1 MNYNQKRNILI
12 VDDDKDALAMIE
24 EVLLYLDFNVQG
36 LQYPH
41 DIFGMIRDYKPDL
54 VLMDYI
60 LTGINGGELCHQIK
74 TNPQTADI
82 PVILISAYPKVLESL
97 GRYGCDAFIAKPF
110 NISDLI
116 SRINGCFHATT

>member
-1 MNYNQKRNILI
+1 MNYEQKKSILV
-12 VDDDKDALAMIE
+12 VDDDQDVLAMLE
-24 EVLLYLDFNVQG
+24 EVLLYEDFKVKGVQ
-36 LQYPH
+36 QTH
-41 DIFGMIRDYKPDL
+41 DIFGAITDYKPDL

-60 LTGINGGELCHQIK
+60 LSGINGGELCHQIK
-74 TNPQTADI
+74 TNPQTADL

-116 SRINGCFHATT
+116 SGINNCFRLTA